1 MIGGGHNND
10 PNAAVLKT
18 TEIINL
24 NGATKYGPPLPWEF
38 YEHCVAM
45 MVAQYV
51 IIVGGFFHPT
61 STLIVDTFNFEAMFE
76 GPQLAGE
83 GRTGHACEHIKHSNG
98 SNYVIVVGGYEQLLD
113 GSNNYLMNSLILNV
127 NDNEPLHSTWSAG
140 KVTLTPL
147 IGVVW
152 SC

>member
-51 IIVGGFFHPT
+51 IVVGGFFHPT
-61 STLIVDTFNFEAMFE
+61 STLIVDTYNFESMFE

-83 GRTGHACEHIKHSNG
+83 GRTGHACEHINHSNG
-98 SNYVIVVGGYEQLLD
+98 SNYVIVAGGYT
-113 GSNNYLMNSLILNV
+113 SNNLNLDTTEILIV
-127 NDNEPLHSTWSAG
+127 NDYDVSMSKWITGEYID
-140 KVTLTPL
+140 K
-147 IGVVW
+147 
-152 SC
+152 